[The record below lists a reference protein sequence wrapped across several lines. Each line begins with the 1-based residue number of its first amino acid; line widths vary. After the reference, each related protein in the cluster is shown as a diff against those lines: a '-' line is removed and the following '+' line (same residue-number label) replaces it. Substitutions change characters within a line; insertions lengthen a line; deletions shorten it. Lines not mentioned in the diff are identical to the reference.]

1 MPRYAIQLA
10 YDGSRFVGYQVQ
22 PNGPSIQANLDAA
35 LIKMAKCPEGVTIPT
50 VASGR
55 TDSGVHALGQVVHF
69 DYPAPMPQQAMQR
82 ALNALLDPAIKV
94 VVSTVST
101 ILIVM
106 T

>member
-69 DYPAPMPQQAMQR
+69 DYAKSAQCPLGPG
-82 ALNALLDPAIKV
+82 D
-94 VVSTVST
+94 
-101 ILIVM
+101 
-106 T
+106 

>member
-50 VASGR
+50 VPWAR
-55 TDSGVHALGQVVHF
+55 
-69 DYPAPMPQQAMQR
+69 
-82 ALNALLDPAIKV
+82 
-94 VVSTVST
+94 
-101 ILIVM
+101 
-106 T
+106 

>member
-1 MPRYAIQLA
+1 MTVVALSA
-10 YDGSRFVGYQVQ
+10 TKFT

-82 ALNALLDPAIKV
+82 ALNALLARR
-94 VVSTVST
+94 
-101 ILIVM
+101 LR
-106 T
+106 